1 MSGFV
6 TLCLRATQ
14 SAFHF
19 CCCSLSPVHWL
30 RHSVPKHLPALMP
43 SEHIH
48 RELDS
53 CFSPSR
59 KNFCPPLAF
68 AFTASPSPSS
78 TVILLS
84 LDTLKQRGRGRGLCV
99 CVCVC
104 VCVWVCVCGGGVMQ
118 LSIMGLDTC
127 VGAVLQ
133 SWAGGMSVSCVL
145 QMVVLSNCT
154 IHNIHG
160 ERKGVSPS
168 GRLCLD
174 HKRWLRTNSSNLH
187 WPTGQF

>member
-1 MSGFV
+1 
-6 TLCLRATQ
+6 
-14 SAFHF
+14 
-19 CCCSLSPVHWL
+19 
-30 RHSVPKHLPALMP
+30 MP

-48 RELDS
+48 RELDC
-53 CFSPSR
+53 CFSPYR
-59 KNFCPPLAF
+59 KNFCPPLVF
-68 AFTASPSPSS
+68 AFIASPSPSS

-84 LDTLKQRGRGRGLCV
+84 SDTLRQRGRGRGLW
-99 CVCVC
+99 
-104 VCVWVCVCGGGVMQ
+104 VWGGRGWRMQ

-133 SWAGGMSVSCVL
+133 RWAGGLSVSCVL
-145 QMVVLSNCT
+145 QMVVLSHCT
-154 IHNIHG
+154 SHNIHG

-174 HKRWLRTNSSNLH
+174 HKRWLRTNSSELH

>member
-6 TLCLRATQ
+6 TLCLRATE
-14 SAFHF
+14 SAFPLF
-19 CCCSLSPVHWL
+19 FCSLSPVHWL
-30 RHSVPKHLPALMP
+30 RHFVPKHLPALIP

-48 RELDS
+48 RELDC
-53 CFSPSR
+53 CFSPYR
-59 KNFCPPLAF
+59 KNFCPPLVF

-84 LDTLKQRGRGRGLCV
+84 SDTLRQRGKGRGLW
-99 CVCVC
+99 
-104 VCVWVCVCGGGVMQ
+104 VWVWGGRGWRMQ

-133 SWAGGMSVSCVL
+133 RWAGGLSVSCVL

-174 HKRWLRTNSSNLH
+174 HKRWLRTNSSELH

>member
-1 MSGFV
+1 MVKSHWVSFFFIFLFFESCSLTQ
-6 TLCLRATQ
+6 TLCPQTPPSFNAVWAHPQGAGLLFLTLSQ
-14 SAFHF
+14 KLLSSTSFCLHCKSFTVFHCDPF
-19 CCCSLSPVHWL
+19 IL
-30 RHSVPKHLPALMP
+30 RHTQT
-43 SEHIH
+43 E
-48 RELDS
+48 RE
-53 CFSPSR
+53 R
-59 KNFCPPLAF
+59 
-68 AFTASPSPSS
+68 
-78 TVILLS
+78 VVGVGVG
-84 LDTLKQRGRGRGLCV
+84 GRGWR
-99 CVCVC
+99 
-104 VCVWVCVCGGGVMQ
+104 MQ

-133 SWAGGMSVSCVL
+133 RWAGGLSVSCVL

-174 HKRWLRTNSSNLH
+174 HKRWLRTNSSELH